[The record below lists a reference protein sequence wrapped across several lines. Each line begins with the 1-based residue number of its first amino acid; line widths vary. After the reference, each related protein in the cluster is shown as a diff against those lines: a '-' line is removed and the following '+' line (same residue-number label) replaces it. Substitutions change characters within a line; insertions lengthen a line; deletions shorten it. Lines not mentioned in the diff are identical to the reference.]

1 MLTVTLGLKFSIF
14 FESEQ
19 VEVNSSFLET
29 GKS

>member
-1 MLTVTLGLKFSIF
+1 MLTVTLGLKVSKI

-19 VEVNSSFLET
+19 VEAHLLFRT